1 MQFLLWIQTASL
13 VIAMPLLASSPSVD
27 IEEGHEDTK
36 TVFVIFSD
44 LKISSEHGF
53 EVQGDFSSIDDS
65 QDSSFGI
72 NVRSI
77 GIANTDLEERLW
89 SFQVPSKSSSSV
101 FRVFHRD
108 GADLNE
114 WSRSYVNFISG
125 SFFEYSTSSYAD
137 ISPSSGWKTS
147 ITVSM
152 EEYADYFVS
161 RIDPGATYGA
171 NSLSTFLQVEKGLNV
186 LDYSDEAASS
196 ISWVDDYVGETTLL
210 DKINLLKEES
220 SGLKAEMSNAAT
232 YILSALTVAAA
243 GFMAYCFLKRGK
255 DAKKN

>member
-27 IEEGHEDTK
+27 IEEDYEDTK

-53 EVQGDFSSIDDS
+53 EVRGDFSSIDDS

-108 GADLNE
+108 GA
-114 WSRSYVNFISG
+114 W
-125 SFFEYSTSSYAD
+125 
-137 ISPSSGWKTS
+137 
-147 ITVSM
+147 
-152 EEYADYFVS
+152 
-161 RIDPGATYGA
+161 
-171 NSLSTFLQVEKGLNV
+171 FLLHQC
-186 LDYSDEAASS
+186 
-196 ISWVDDYVGETTLL
+196 VDDLILV
-210 DKINLLKEES
+210 IA
-220 SGLKAEMSNAAT
+220 AEIRQPLMQSL
-232 YILSALTVAAA
+232 Y
-243 GFMAYCFLKRGK
+243 R
-255 DAKKN
+255 

>member
-1 MQFLLWIQTASL
+1 
-13 VIAMPLLASSPSVD
+13 
-27 IEEGHEDTK
+27 
-36 TVFVIFSD
+36 
-44 LKISSEHGF
+44 
-53 EVQGDFSSIDDS
+53 
-65 QDSSFGI
+65 
-72 NVRSI
+72 
-77 GIANTDLEERLW
+77 
-89 SFQVPSKSSSSV
+89 
-101 FRVFHRD
+101 
-108 GADLNE
+108 
-114 WSRSYVNFISG
+114 
-125 SFFEYSTSSYAD
+125 
-137 ISPSSGWKTS
+137 
-147 ITVSM
+147 M

-161 RIDPGATYGA
+161 RIDPGVTYGA